1 MKIGKKL
8 TAMTVSIVLI
18 GAGIL
23 ITVILFTARKEIVGL
38 VQQEIHNLSKTEAAR
53 METWFEEHLTIIR
66 TIGST
71 MAAGS
76 VELPSGTRR
85 SAFDMILKQVLRDY
99 PDATALA
106 SCWEPYALDGADDA
120 YVDALG
126 SDSTGRYLS
135 YWARTGGG
143 GISVSALESYDVPG
157 AGDYYLIARDT
168 GNETITEPYYYS
180 IGGEDKL
187 ITTLAVPIKVGG
199 SIRGAALMDITV
211 DEVQNRV
218 LEINPYPDSVAAVY
232 TSQGQIAGHFI
243 PNRIGKYMMDTEAE
257 LSEEHRLAVLEAA
270 REAREISF
278 TSTASG
284 RPYYVTCTPIK
295 IGNTITPWILML
307 GIPTGVINEPVLRLL
322 SMSIPIIAGM
332 LALIFVSVILMARS
346 ISKPLRAMTITF
358 GEIGEGDLTRHLDIS
373 SRDEIGD
380 ICRSFNDT
388 VEKIRHLVGTI
399 KQQTAGLYDIGGQL
413 STNMAETASAVN
425 EITVNIQSIQQ
436 RVINQ
441 SAGVTETR
449 ATMEQITVNIDKLN
463 TLIEEQSSS
472 VSRSSS
478 AIEEMLANI
487 QSVTQTLV
495 NNAANVSDL
504 SGASG
509 EGRRGLRAVAD
520 DIQGIARESAGLLEI
535 NSVMENIA
543 SQTNLLSM
551 NAAIEAA
558 HAGEAG
564 KGFAVVADEIRKLAE
579 SSGEQS
585 KTIGGILK
593 KIKTSIDTITAST
606 GQVLETFETIDTSV
620 KIVADQE
627 ENIRNA
633 MEEQGEG
640 SKQILDAVAL
650 LNDITRQVKTS
661 STEML
666 EGSREIIEES
676 KSLEQVT
683 QEISGGMTEMS
694 SGAGQINRAVNQ
706 VNEISGLNKENIDV
720 LVKEVSRFKVE

>member
-23 ITVILFTARKEIVGL
+23 ITVIIFTARKEIVTL
-38 VQQEIHNLSKTEAAR
+38 VQQEIHNLSETEAGSL
-53 METWFEEHLTIIR
+53 ETWFEEHMTIVR

-76 VELPSGTRR
+76 VELESGGRR
-85 SAFDMILKQVLRDY
+85 AAFDMILRQVLKDY
-99 PDATALA
+99 PDAAALA
-106 SCWEPYALDGADDA
+106 SCWEPYALDGADDS
-120 YVDALG
+120 YVDAPG

-143 GISVSALESYDVPG
+143 GISVTALQSYDIPG
-157 AGDYYLIARDT
+157 DGDFYLRARDT

-180 IGGEDKL
+180 IAGEDQL
-187 ITTLAVPIKVGG
+187 ITTLTVPIKVGETVK
-199 SIRGAALMDITV
+199 GAALMDITI
-211 DEVQNRV
+211 DEVQDRV
-218 LEINPYPDSVAAVY
+218 LQITPYPGSVAAVF
-232 TSQGQIAGHFI
+232 TGQGQITGHFM
-243 PNRIGKYMMDTEAE
+243 PERIGKHMLNTEAE
-257 LSEEHRLAVLEAA
+257 LSEEQRMAVLEAA
-270 REAREISF
+270 REGQDISF
-278 TSTASG
+278 TSDASG
-284 RPYYVTCTPIK
+284 QAYYITCTPIT
-295 IGNTITPWILML
+295 IGDTGTPWTLML
-307 GIPTGVINEPVLRLL
+307 GIPISVINAPVLRLL
-322 SMSIPIIAGM
+322 NLSIPIIAGM
-332 LALIFVSVILMARS
+332 LLLIFVSVILMTRS
-346 ISKPLRAMTITF
+346 ISKPLKTMTVTF
-358 GEIGEGDLTRHLDIS
+358 GEIGEGNLTRHLDIRS
-373 SRDEIGD
+373 KDEIGD

-425 EITVNIQSIQQ
+425 EITANIQSVQQ

-463 TLIEEQSSS
+463 NLIEEQSVS

-478 AIEEMLANI
+478 AIEEMLANV

-495 NNAANVSDL
+495 NNAANVSEL
-504 SGASG
+504 SGASE
-509 EGRRGLRAVAD
+509 EGRRGLRTVAD

-593 KIKTSIDTITAST
+593 KIKTAIDTITAST
-606 GQVLETFETIDTSV
+606 GQVLEKFEAIDASV

-650 LNDITRQVKTS
+650 LNDITLQVKTGS
-661 STEML
+661 AEML

-676 KSLEQVT
+676 KSLEQVS
-683 QEISGGMTEMS
+683 QEISGGMNEMS
-694 SGAGQINRAVNQ
+694 SGADQINRAVNQ
-706 VNEISGLNKENIDV
+706 VNEISGLNKESIDV
-720 LVKEVSRFKVE
+720 LVREVSRFKVE